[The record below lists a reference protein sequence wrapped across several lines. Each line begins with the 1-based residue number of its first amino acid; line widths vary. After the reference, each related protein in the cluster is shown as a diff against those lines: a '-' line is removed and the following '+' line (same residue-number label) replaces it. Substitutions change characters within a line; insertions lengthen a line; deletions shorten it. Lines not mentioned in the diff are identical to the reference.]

1 VNTNQYIGLIILAFW
16 AFGPGALAQDPG
28 NAIVNPDTEAAETE
42 ALDVEMT
49 EPAMTDP
56 EMTADEEIT
65 DPEAEASEPE
75 MTDPEAEASEPEMT
89 GPEITAKAE
98 ASIQEPYNPLAPAKA
113 AFYSGVLPGLGQAY
127 NKKYWKIPIVYG
139 GIAAGVYFYQRNTED
154 YNRFRDAYKRRLAGY
169 QDDEFQGVS
178 DARLRDAQKTAGRNR
193 DVSLAMAIGVYLL
206 NILDANVDAHLLRYN
221 LNEDLSLR
229 PSVYYQPDS
238 RPSTYGLSLN
248 ISLP

>member
-1 VNTNQYIGLIILAFW
+1 MKINQYIGLIVLVFW
-16 AFGPGALAQDPG
+16 AFGPRALAQDSG
-28 NAIVNPDTEAAETE
+28 NKVENPDSEASRVAETE
-42 ALDVEMT
+42 A
-49 EPAMTDP
+49 TDP
-56 EMTADEEIT
+56 EAEASRVAETEASEPEMTG
-65 DPEAEASEPE
+65 PEAEASEPE
-75 MTDPEAEASEPEMT
+75 MTDPEVVMA
-89 GPEITAKAE
+89 AKAE

-113 AFYSGVLPGLGQAY
+113 AFYSAVLPGLGQAY

-229 PSVYYQPDS
+229 PEFQYQSDF
-238 RPSTYGLSLN
+238 RPSTYGLSIN

>member
-1 VNTNQYIGLIILAFW
+1 MAWALTPAIYGQESDLSTPTDESTANDKATIEDQVMASKTERTVLSDPDQIIVTDQEISGKLGW
-16 AFGPGALAQDPG
+16 H
-28 NAIVNPDTEAAETE
+28 
-42 ALDVEMT
+42 DVEQT
-49 EPAMTDP
+49 TSQ
-56 EMTADEEIT
+56 ADSLAIT
-65 DPEAEASEPE
+65 TIKE
-75 MTDPEAEASEPEMT
+75 
-89 GPEITAKAE
+89 
-98 ASIQEPYNPLAPAKA
+98 EPYDPLAPARA
-113 AFYSGVLPGLGQAY
+113 AFYSAVLPGLGQAY

-221 LNEDLSLR
+221 LNEDLTIRPNYQYETDYR
-229 PSVYYQPDS
+229 PSV
-238 RPSTYGLSLN
+238 YGLSLN

>member
-1 VNTNQYIGLIILAFW
+1 MVWASAPAII
-16 AFGPGALAQDPG
+16 AQETDLNIPADQPIVSDKTTVEDQVSEVDPDQI
-28 NAIVNPDTEAAETE
+28 IVTDQEISGK
-42 ALDVEMT
+42 LGWHDVEQT
-49 EPAMTDP
+49 TSQTDSL
-56 EMTADEEIT
+56 AV
-65 DPEAEASEPE
+65 S
-75 MTDPEAEASEPEMT
+75 
-89 GPEITAKAE
+89 
-98 ASIQEPYNPLAPAKA
+98 SIKEEPYDPLAPARA
-113 AFYSGVLPGLGQAY
+113 AFYSAVLPGLGQAY

-221 LNEDLSLR
+221 LSEDLTLGPELQYQSDFR
-229 PSVYYQPDS
+229 PSV
-238 RPSTYGLSLN
+238 YGLSLN

>member
-1 VNTNQYIGLIILAFW
+1 
-16 AFGPGALAQDPG
+16 
-28 NAIVNPDTEAAETE
+28 
-42 ALDVEMT
+42 M
-49 EPAMTDP
+49 
-56 EMTADEEIT
+56 
-65 DPEAEASEPE
+65 
-75 MTDPEAEASEPEMT
+75 
-89 GPEITAKAE
+89 
-98 ASIQEPYNPLAPAKA
+98 APAKA

-229 PSVYYQPDS
+229 PKFHYQS
-238 RPSTYGLSLN
+238 GFRPSTYGLSLN